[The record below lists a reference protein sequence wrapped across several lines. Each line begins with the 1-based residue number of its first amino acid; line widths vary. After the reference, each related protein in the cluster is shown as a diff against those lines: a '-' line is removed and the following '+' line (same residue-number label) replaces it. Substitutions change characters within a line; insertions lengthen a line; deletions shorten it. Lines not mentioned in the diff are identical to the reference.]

1 MPSAAPAKVKPAPL
15 PPGTRL
21 GSDYCIVQQLAT
33 GGFGI
38 VYKAVDAKGNTVAI
52 KEYMPAALC
61 TRAVGEKKPT
71 IAPEKTSLYRL
82 GLKSFFEEGRA
93 LAQISHDSVVRVLNF
108 FRENET
114 VYMVM
119 NLLEGASLQDF
130 VLVGRSLKKP
140 KIFHESTIYS
150 LFDEILMGLRVVH
163 QYRMLHLDIK
173 PANIFV
179 TNQDRAVLID
189 FGAAREVINHE
200 INFVRPMYTPG
211 FAAPEMYRRKAELGP
226 WTDIYAIGACMF
238 VCMLGYPPNA
248 APQRLEKDRLSL
260 ALSKMRKIYS
270 DNLIEMVEWCMALD
284 PLARPQSVYSLVK
297 ELDSD
302 TVRRFSEASFT
313 DKLKTSFTP
322 EPKAANKINALTRIF
337 RSDA

>member
-52 KEYMPAALC
+52 KEYMPEALC

-130 VLVGRSLKKP
+130 VLVARSLKKP
-140 KIFHESTIYS
+140 KIFH
-150 LFDEILMGLRVVH
+150 
-163 QYRMLHLDIK
+163 
-173 PANIFV
+173 
-179 TNQDRAVLID
+179 
-189 FGAAREVINHE
+189 
-200 INFVRPMYTPG
+200 
-211 FAAPEMYRRKAELGP
+211 
-226 WTDIYAIGACMF
+226 
-238 VCMLGYPPNA
+238 
-248 APQRLEKDRLSL
+248 
-260 ALSKMRKIYS
+260 
-270 DNLIEMVEWCMALD
+270 
-284 PLARPQSVYSLVK
+284 
-297 ELDSD
+297 
-302 TVRRFSEASFT
+302 SE
-313 DKLKTSFTP
+313 
-322 EPKAANKINALTRIF
+322 
-337 RSDA
+337 